1 VNSILNKEPVIRA
14 EKSLKQFNPDLKVI
28 VLEQTART
36 ANDAASAL
44 GCKVG
49 AIVKS
54 LLFRAGDNFVLCLV
68 SGDKRCSLNK
78 LKKILIFT
86 PFLFLIFSVTA
97 LRFIRNVE
105 LIPFNNLKFQV
116 ERNHDARILGHL
128 PYNETSKEKLVLIE
142 PNIEVHMDMR
152 DSLLKMREEA
162 KKDGIY
168 LVFLSGYRS
177 INLQDDIFYSLKSI
191 RNQEAAERAR
201 VSAPPGYSEHSTGFA
216 IDIGDATQ
224 RETDFETDFENTDTF
239 RWLIKNAAKF
249 HFKLSFNKDNK
260 FIDYEPWHW
269 RYEGSIEALK
279 VFESSNRKL

>member
-1 VNSILNKEPVIRA
+1 MELNKDIDLFDIPLAKRTY
-14 EKSLKQFNPDLKVI
+14 LNNPNSTL
-28 VLEQTART
+28 
-36 ANDAASAL
+36 
-44 GCKVG
+44 
-49 AIVKS
+49 
-54 LLFRAGDNFVLCLV
+54 
-68 SGDKRCSLNK
+68 
-78 LKKILIFT
+78 LKKLLIIS
-86 PFLFLIFSVTA
+86 PFLLLIFSVTA
-97 LRFIRNVE
+97 LR
-105 LIPFNNLKFQV
+105 LIKNIEIGSLDNLNFQAQI
-116 ERNHDARILGHL
+116 NHDHRILGHL
-128 PYNETSKEKLVLIE
+128 PYAEISKEKLVLIE

-177 INLQDDIFYSLKSI
+177 INLQNEIFYSLKSI
-191 RNQEAAERAR
+191 RNQEAVERAR

-224 RETDFETDFENTDTF
+224 RETDFETDFENTDAF

-260 FIDYEPWHW
+260 YIDYEPWHW

>member
-1 VNSILNKEPVIRA
+1 MQLNKDID
-14 EKSLKQFNPDLKVI
+14 QFDIPLAKRTYPNNPNSTL
-28 VLEQTART
+28 
-36 ANDAASAL
+36 
-44 GCKVG
+44 
-49 AIVKS
+49 
-54 LLFRAGDNFVLCLV
+54 
-68 SGDKRCSLNK
+68 
-78 LKKILIFT
+78 LKKLLIFS
-86 PFLFLIFSVTA
+86 PFLFLIFSVAA

-105 LIPFNNLKFQV
+105 LMPLDNLKFHA
-116 ERNHDARILGHL
+116 ERNHNARILGHL
-128 PYNETSKEKLVLIE
+128 PYAEISKEKLVLIE
-142 PNIEVHMDMR
+142 PNIKVHMDMR
-152 DSLLKMREEA
+152 HSLLKVREEA

-177 INLQDDIFYSLKSI
+177 INLQNDIFYSLKSI

-224 RETDFETDFENTDTF
+224 RETDFETDFENTDAF
-239 RWLIKNAAKF
+239 RWLLRNAAKF

-260 FIDYEPWHW
+260 YIDYEPWHW

>member
-1 VNSILNKEPVIRA
+1 MELNKDID
-14 EKSLKQFNPDLKVI
+14 QFDIPLAKRTYLNNPSSTL
-28 VLEQTART
+28 
-36 ANDAASAL
+36 
-44 GCKVG
+44 
-49 AIVKS
+49 
-54 LLFRAGDNFVLCLV
+54 
-68 SGDKRCSLNK
+68 
-78 LKKILIFT
+78 LKKLLIFS
-86 PFLFLIFSVTA
+86 PFLLLIFSVAA

-105 LIPFNNLKFQV
+105 LIPLSNLKFEV
-116 ERNHDARILGHL
+116 KRNHNARILGHL
-128 PYNETSKEKLVLIE
+128 PYEETPKEKLVLIE

-177 INLQDDIFYSLKSI
+177 INLQNDIFYSLKSI
-191 RNQEAAERAR
+191 RNQVAAERAR

-224 RETDFETDFENTDTF
+224 REKDFETDFENTDAF

-260 FIDYEPWHW
+260 YIDYEPWHW

>member
-1 VNSILNKEPVIRA
+1 LEQNKDLNQFDIPLAKRIYINNSNSIL
-14 EKSLKQFNPDLKVI
+14 
-28 VLEQTART
+28 
-36 ANDAASAL
+36 
-44 GCKVG
+44 
-49 AIVKS
+49 
-54 LLFRAGDNFVLCLV
+54 
-68 SGDKRCSLNK
+68 
-78 LKKILIFT
+78 LKKL
-86 PFLFLIFSVTA
+86 LIFSPFLCLLFSIFA
-97 LRFIRNVE
+97 LRLIRNIE
-105 LIPFNNLKFQV
+105 IGSLGNINFQV
-116 ERNHDARILGHL
+116 QINRDHRILGHL
-128 PYNETSKEKLVLIE
+128 PYAEISKEKLVLIE

-177 INLQDDIFYSLKSI
+177 INLQNDIFYSLKSI

-224 RETDFETDFENTDTF
+224 RETDFETDFENTDAF

-260 FIDYEPWHW
+260 YIDYEPWHW

>member
-1 VNSILNKEPVIRA
+1 MELNKDIDQFDIPLAKRTY
-14 EKSLKQFNPDLKVI
+14 LKNQNSTL
-28 VLEQTART
+28 
-36 ANDAASAL
+36 
-44 GCKVG
+44 
-49 AIVKS
+49 
-54 LLFRAGDNFVLCLV
+54 
-68 SGDKRCSLNK
+68 
-78 LKKILIFT
+78 LKKL
-86 PFLFLIFSVTA
+86 LIFSPFLLLIFSFAA
-97 LRFIRNVE
+97 LRIFRNVE
-105 LIPFNNLKFQV
+105 LISLSNLKFEV
-116 ERNHDARILGHL
+116 KRNHDARILGHL
-128 PYNETSKEKLVLIE
+128 PYKETPSEKLVLIE

-177 INLQDDIFYSLKSI
+177 INLQNDIFYSLKSI

-224 RETDFETDFENTDTF
+224 RETDFETDFQNTDAF

-260 FIDYEPWHW
+260 YIDYEPSHW
-269 RYEGSIEALK
+269 RYEGSI
-279 VFESSNRKL
+279 